1 MLQRITDV
9 LIDLH
14 MAIVKSSASFGQ
26 RLTSFKKENIVL
38 QRRTPFVSFYEIQVV
53 VCLRNYPPTK
63 LPFCRDKVTLNDGQ
77 NRKPLKYQELNFNQM
92 ETRTRVAANIQN
104 KS

>member
-1 MLQRITDV
+1 
-9 LIDLH
+9 